1 MAAVQGIHD
10 QAGDPGAIHAK
21 AAASYERMIVLR
33 RAARARARARAAA
46 AAAAA
51 AAAKAAAA
59 AAAKAAATAT
69 PVGTTTP
76 SSNSTPPPV
85 GSSGGG
91 YGSVL
96 SYAQIEQVWVQAGG
110 SAAVEATAANIA
122 ECESGGNT
130 HAYNPSGA
138 SGLFQILGQVVAGN
152 IFDPLVNALNAV
164 AKWRAAG
171 DSFSPWVCQG

>member
-59 AAAKAAATAT
+59 AAAKAATAT

-85 GSSGGG
+85 GSSGGWPT
-91 YGSVL
+91 VL
-96 SYAQIEQVWVQAGG
+96 SYSQLEQIWVAAGG
-110 SAAVEATAANIA
+110 PAAVEATAATIA
-122 ECESGGNT
+122 TCESGGNSK
-130 HAYNPSGA
+130 AQNPSGA
-138 SGLFQILGQVVAGN
+138 AGLWQILGLPFPGDP
-152 IFDPLVNALNAV
+152 FDPFTNARMAV
-164 AKWRAAG
+164 AKYQGAG